1 MYGTQSIALPVR
13 TKCPV
18 LAWRVV
24 AVWIQQFLTKVNV
37 GQNMASHVG
46 HQLAVLQKFWR
57 RPAKAS
63 VISPNILQTNK
74 TKCKI

>member
-13 TKCPV
+13 TKGPV
-18 LAWRVV
+18 LAWRVA
-24 AVWIQQFLTKVNV
+24 AVWTRQFLTKANV

-46 HQLAVLQKFWR
+46 HQLAVLQKSWR

-74 TKCKI
+74 TNCRI